1 MNKGFHNLISELLT
15 PLFSL
20 WGKKFEIK
28 VNNPC
33 RVFSASG
40 RVFSASG
47 KIEDINFH
55 TEI

>member
-1 MNKGFHNLISELLT
+1 MEIKSEIVLYESNLLT

-40 RVFSASG
+40 KVFSASG
-47 KIEDINFH
+47 RVF
-55 TEI
+55 